1 MRNSLFL
8 TLGVCLFLMVS
19 GCRQAASESPR
30 VPERPRVIVTT
41 DGDALTVRW
50 WQYTEA
56 GTCPKQ
62 AAIESPGA
70 PETRITV
77 PADAPAGTTLH
88 FICEVT
94 DDGEPALTRYA
105 RTILTVK

>member
-30 VPERPRVIVTT
+30 
-41 DGDALTVRW
+41 
-50 WQYTEA
+50 
-56 GTCPKQ
+56 
-62 AAIESPGA
+62 
-70 PETRITV
+70 V